1 MAYYIFIFAA
11 SFVLL
16 SFTLAV
22 HINEKI
28 NQKNRELYRELE
40 RFLIRDII
48 QTCDL

>member
-11 SFVLL
+11 SFILL

-28 NQKNRELYRELE
+28 NKKKKGTLQRTGT
-40 RFLIRDII
+40 FFD
-48 QTCDL
+48 T